1 MYALSS
7 LNAHSLTRG
16 NRVLWAW
23 TLGQTDNVE
32 IVDRV
37 GRSQQSP
44 SGIWIKFLSGT
55 EVLLHP
61 NQKMTIVL

>member
-23 TLGQTDNVE
+23 TLGTSDNVE

-37 GRSQQSP
+37 GRSDQAP
-44 SGIWIKFLSGT
+44 AAIWIKFLSGA
-55 EVLLHP
+55 EVVLHP
-61 NQKMTIVL
+61 NQKMKIVL